1 MNCPACKNEVN
12 QAQRCPICD
21 FDIDLYRKIKS
32 ISNRLYNQG
41 LEQAKNRELTAAIDS
56 LNKAIE
62 FDKSNVEA
70 RNLLGLVYFEMGQ
83 VGQALTEWVISTHFK
98 KEENIANDFINQIQ
112 ANPRKLEMY
121 NDSIRMYNQA
131 IEYIKQRSED
141 LAIIQLKK
149 AIQQSPNLVEA
160 YCLLALCYIAQKDKT
175 KALSYIE
182 KVLEIDISNPKAIR
196 YQNELKSSLRPQVN
210 ERTRT
215 VGKHE
220 PKRRNATYFSP
231 LGQIVGFIVGA
242 ICTAALL
249 FILVIPD
256 KTNHLNKQ
264 ISDLNVE
271 NQRLEEELAKA
282 TRESQETISTLEEEI
297 AKIQATNDEL
307 QQKQNAIE
315 EAQKINQVETLY
327 KNNNVSEAASLL
339 MSIDLEILPGDS
351 KAAYNALADKVFKE
365 AGRYH
370 YNIGLSDYS
379 KGDYNNARI
388 NFEKSFLYV
397 KDQYYSDN
405 VLYYLGRI
413 YEAENNIE
421 KAKEVYQQAIDQYKG
436 TDGANS
442 SRRRLNNLQ

>member
-1 MNCPACKNEVN
+1 MNCPACKNEIK
-12 QAQRCPICD
+12 QAHRCPICD

-32 ISNRLYNQG
+32 ISIGLYNKG
-41 LEQAKNRELTAAIDS
+41 LEQAHNRELTDAIDS
-56 LNKAIE
+56 LTKAVE
-62 FDKSNVEA
+62 FDKSNVDA

-98 KEENIANDFINQIQ
+98 KEDNIANDYINQIQ

-131 IEYIKQRSED
+131 IEYIRQRSED

-149 AIQQSPNLVEA
+149 AIQQSPNFVEA
-160 YCLLALCYIAQKDKT
+160 YCLLALCYIAQKDKS

-196 YQNELKSSLRPQVN
+196 YQKELKSTLRPQAT
-210 ERTRT
+210 ERART

-220 PKRRNATYFSP
+220 QKRTANTYFSP

-264 ISDLNVE
+264 IADLNTE
-271 NQRLEEELAKA
+271 NQRLEGELAKV
-282 TRESQETISTLEEEI
+282 TRESQETITSLEEEI
-297 AKIQATNDEL
+297 AKMAATNEEL

-315 EAQKINQVETLY
+315 EAQKITQAENLY
-327 KNNNVSEAASLL
+327 KNNNVAEAASLL
-339 MSIDLEILPGDS
+339 MSIDADNIPEAS
-351 KAAYNALADKVFKE
+351 KTAYNTLADKVFKD

-370 YNIGLSDYS
+370 YNTGLNNYS
-379 KGDYNNARI
+379 KGDYTNAKL

-405 VLYYLGRI
+405 ALYYLGRI
-413 YEAENNIE
+413 YETEKNIE
-421 KAKEVYQQAIDQYKG
+421 KAKEFYQQAIDQYKG
-436 TDGANS
+436 TDGAANS
-442 SRRRLNNLQ
+442 KKRLNSLQ